1 MRMNPDI
8 PNREDRLVTGIDVLR
23 GLFAVLVVV
32 AHASAMVFDSRASE
46 VAGFSERL
54 FETVMRQ
61 GLLWVIGFF
70 VLSGFC
76 IHRSVVGMLMAGDF
90 DFRQYLRARVTRI
103 YPFYLIGFALALVAG
118 MLERPDEITAGKV
131 AAALT
136 MTQSLFGMLPAFA
149 ISWSLTH
156 EMAYY
161 IAYGWLVRHT
171 KGDWRRVF
179 TLGIG
184 LSVLGTLVVFGL
196 WVALGKFGGGVS
208 PPWAIP
214 MMMLIWLAGAAM
226 ACHWEKM
233 ERMFQ
238 SSRRLG
244 LGLGISFAALYPVY
258 IGYWLYSNRLLP
270 LQLINVAW
278 IPFFC
283 LLLLALPRL
292 SWLDGMLIRRVAG
305 KLGLL
310 SYPLYLLHLPLQSL
324 MGSLWPSWQKIP
336 MAAQW
341 FLLASFP
348 VLFCWFAAI
357 PVESRLLTWR
367 RRYLKSCSKRL

>member
-1 MRMNPDI
+1 MRTNPDI
-8 PNREDRLVTGIDVLR
+8 PNCEGRLVTGIDVLR
-23 GLFAVLVVV
+23 GIFAVLVVV
-32 AHASAMVFDSRASE
+32 AHASATVFDFHSSDA
-46 VAGFSERL
+46 AGFFERL

-76 IHRSVVGMLMAGDF
+76 IHRSVAGLLVAGDF
-90 DFRQYLRARVTRI
+90 DLRQYLRARVTRI

-118 MLERPDEITAGKV
+118 MLERPDEITTGKV
-131 AAALT
+131 VAELT

-156 EMAYY
+156 EAAYY
-161 IAYGWLVRHT
+161 VAYGWLVRHT
-171 KGDWRRVF
+171 KGDWRLVF
-179 TLGIG
+179 TLGIW
-184 LSVLGTLVVFGL
+184 LSVGGTLVVFAL
-196 WVALGKFGGGVS
+196 WLALGKFGGGVS

-226 ACHWEKM
+226 ACHWDKM

-244 LGLGISFAALYPVY
+244 WVLGVSFAAVYPVY
-258 IGYWLYSNRLLP
+258 AGYWLYSNRLLP
-270 LQLINVAW
+270 LQLINLAW

-283 LLLLALPRL
+283 LLLLVLPRV

-324 MGSLWPSWQKIP
+324 MGSLWPSWQKMP
-336 MAAQW
+336 MGAQW
-341 FLLASFP
+341 SLLAVVP
-348 VLFCWFAAI
+348 VLFCWFLAI
-357 PVESRLLTWR
+357 PVESRLLAWR
-367 RRYLKSCSKRL
+367 RRYLKSCSKHS